1 LVVGQIVPK
10 VTKHPRLRT
19 LVRKGARGQRWVYY
33 YYDMRPEGKPDISLG
48 KDHAIALRKWDEL
61 HNKKPARVGRVQQA
75 IEHWRENVLVGT
87 KDSPSPYTNPETRR
101 DYTRWVKR
109 IEEWCG
115 HKAWAE
121 ITLPVLKGYLRKRT
135 GKTQANRELSA
146 FQIIWNHARVE
157 GFTDLHWPAAGMEKS
172 GWKNAE
178 QAREREITDEMF
190 DLVHA
195 QGDQI
200 LRDAMD
206 IASATSMRVTDVR
219 TIPLPPGDQLQL
231 KASKTGKKTD
241 FTISLSLVLPDVI
254 RRRRANKKAL
264 HLKLLAAPSGREVSY
279 RMLADRFASAREK
292 AAAKALKDDR
302 RDLAEAITGMILRD
316 CRKYA
321 ADKAGSIEEATKLLQ
336 HGSQA
341 TTLRH
346 YRTKADQAKPVR

>member
-1 LVVGQIVPK
+1 MVVSQVVPK

-19 LVRKGARGQRWVYY
+19 LVRRMKGGRVHTYY
-33 YYDMRPEGKPDISLG
+33 RYDMRGTGKPDIDLG
-48 KDHAIALRKWDEL
+48 KDWNTAITKWDEL
-61 HNKKPARVGRVQQA
+61 HNKKPARVGLVQQG
-75 IEHWRENVLVGT
+75 IDDWREKVLIGT

-101 DYTRWVKR
+101 DYTRWVRR
-109 IEEWCG
+109 IEAWCG
-115 HKAWAE
+115 HKTWAE

-146 FQIIWNHARVE
+146 FQIVWNHARVE
-157 GFTDLHWPAAGMEKS
+157 GFTDLPWPAAGMEKS
-172 GWKNAE
+172 GWKNPE

-206 IASATSMRVTDVR
+206 IASATGMRVTDVR

-241 FTISLSLVLPDVI
+241 FTISLSVVLPDVI

-279 RMLADRFASAREK
+279 RMLADRFAKAREM
-292 AAAKALKDDR
+292 AAAKALKADQR
-302 RDLAEAITGMILRD
+302 ELAEAITGMILRD

-321 ADKAGSIEEATKLLQ
+321 ADKAETIEDAQKLLQ
-336 HGSQA
+336 HGSAA
-341 TTLRH
+341 TTVRH
-346 YRTKADQAKPVR
+346 YRTKADRGKTVR